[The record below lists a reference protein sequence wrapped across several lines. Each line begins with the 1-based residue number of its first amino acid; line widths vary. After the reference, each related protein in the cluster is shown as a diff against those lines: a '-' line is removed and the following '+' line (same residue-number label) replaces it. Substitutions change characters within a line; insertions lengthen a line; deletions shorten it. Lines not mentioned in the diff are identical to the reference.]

1 MGSLEDTHVRNQGRF
16 RLPHVSSSRRGALD
30 RLAVVASRDSD
41 EHVQRRLVFLG
52 STWADVLVV
61 PGQICIDPEFHYLPS
76 VQVLVDTGADMLR
89 RRHLDRANGSSYR
102 HLGVF

>member
-1 MGSLEDTHVRNQGRF
+1 MF
-16 RLPHVSSSRRGALD
+16 RHPEGARWTVLLLL
-30 RLAVVASRDSD
+30 RQETLD

-102 HLGVF
+102 HLGVFCV